1 MGEADSERELKDKTL
16 QETAALGVQIFTLRR
31 DLEVSPTTPAGSC
44 RKTGALNDL
53 RWQESRAEACRLQKQ
68 KDELC
73 SQIRDLS
80 VNLTPDTVPELKK
93 QVRHLEG
100 VAGQRAEAVTKLTAT
115 VEQQQQVCFNLS

>member
-1 MGEADSERELKDKTL
+1 M
-16 QETAALGVQIFTLRR
+16 
-31 DLEVSPTTPAGSC
+31 
-44 RKTGALNDL
+44 
-53 RWQESRAEACRLQKQ
+53 QKQ

-115 VEQQQQVCFNLS
+115 VEQQQQVSHFNLSLIPPPAAMSRKFRLQSRGSSISE